1 MKKFLSILIVVAM
14 VATLAVAVTS
24 CGGTGAKYKVGIVQL
39 VTHEALDAATE
50 GFKQALIDKLGKG
63 TVEFVYQNAA
73 GDSAQCATIVN
84 QFVSSKVDLI
94 MANATPALQAA
105 ANATTTIPVLG
116 TSVTDY
122 ASALGLKDFNGVVG
136 GNVSGTSD
144 LAPLKEQAAMVV
156 ELCPDAKTVG
166 IVYCSAESNS
176 KYQADIVAVE
186 LKSRGVEKVQIY
198 TFADTNDVATV
209 VTKAAD
215 ECDALYIPTDNTC
228 ASCVD
233 TINPITEGKKVPVIC
248 GEEAI
253 CKGCGVATLSIS
265 YYNLGYKTGEM
276 AAKILQGTSKVSE
289 MAIEY
294 DSSPVKKYMES
305 RCNAIGLTVPSSY
318 TKIAEK

>member
-1 MKKFLSILIVVAM
+1 MKKFLSVLMVVAM
-14 VATLAVAVTS
+14 LTILAFAFTS
-24 CGGTGAKYKVGIVQL
+24 CNGTAAKYKVGIVQL
-39 VTHEALDAATE
+39 VTHDALDAATN
-50 GFKQALIDKLGKG
+50 GFKQALIDKLGEKS
-63 TVEFVYQNAA
+63 VEFIVQNAA

-84 QFVSSKVDLI
+84 GFVTSNVDLI

-122 ASALGLKDFNGVVG
+122 ASALGLKDFNGTVG

-144 LAPLKEQAAMVV
+144 LAPLKDQAAMVV
-156 ELCPDAKTVG
+156 ELCPEAKTVG
-166 IVYCSAESNS
+166 IIYCSAESNS

-186 LKSRGVEKVQIY
+186 LKTLGVENVKIY
-198 TFADTNDVATV
+198 TFADTNDVTTV
-209 VTKAAD
+209 VTKAAG

-228 ASCVD
+228 ASCTE
-233 TINPITEGKKVPVIC
+233 TINAVTEPKMVPVIC

-276 AAKILQGTSKVSE
+276 AAKILQGTAKVSE

-294 DSSPVKKYMES
+294 DASPVKKYLDS
-305 RCNAIGLTVPSSY
+305 RCKRIGLVIPSSY
-318 TKIAEK
+318 TPIDE

>member
-1 MKKFLSILIVVAM
+1 MKKVLSIVIVVAI
-14 VATLAVAVTS
+14 VAALAAAITS
-24 CGGTGAKYKVGIVQL
+24 CDSTTKYKVGIVQL
-39 VTHEALDAATE
+39 VTHDALDAATN
-50 GFKQALIDKLGKG
+50 GFKQALIDKLGANS
-63 TVEFVYQNAA
+63 VEFIVQNAA

-84 QFVSSKVDLI
+84 GFVTSNVDLI

-122 ASALGLKDFNGVVG
+122 ASALGLKDFNGTVG

-144 LAPLKEQAAMVV
+144 LAPLKDQAAMVI
-156 ELCPDAKTVG
+156 ELCPNAKTVG
-166 IVYCSAESNS
+166 IIYCSAESNS

-186 LKSRGVEKVQIY
+186 LKAQGVENVKIY
-198 TFADTNDVATV
+198 TFADTNDVQTV
-209 VTKAAD
+209 VTKAAN

-228 ASCVD
+228 ASCTE
-233 TINPITEGKKVPVIC
+233 TINAITEPQKIPVIC

-289 MAIEY
+289 MPIEY
-294 DSSPVKKYMES
+294 DAAPVKKYLAS
-305 RCNAIGLTVPSSY
+305 RCTTIGLTVPSSY
-318 TKIAEK
+318 TAIEE